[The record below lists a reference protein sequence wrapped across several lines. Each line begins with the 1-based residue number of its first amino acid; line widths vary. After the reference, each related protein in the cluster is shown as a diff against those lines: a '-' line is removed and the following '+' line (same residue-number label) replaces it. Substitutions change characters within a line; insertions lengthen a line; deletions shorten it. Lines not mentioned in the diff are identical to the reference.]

1 MDMTVLNYMKIKES
15 LIMGIIEKV
24 KEIDKMSS
32 KYKVP
37 FTIVAF
43 GFAFGW
49 TYTGGGTIFSS
60 LMQDIS
66 IFFILV
72 NQGVIISYLT
82 WYKD

>member
-1 MDMTVLNYMKIKES
+1 MDMTVLNLINIKES

>member
-1 MDMTVLNYMKIKES
+1 MLNFVQNKEA
-15 LIMGIIEKV
+15 LKVGVVEKV
-24 KEIDKMSS
+24 KEFDKMSS
-32 KYKVP
+32 KYFIP
-37 FTIVAF
+37 FTIMFF

-60 LMQDIS
+60 LMQDVS

>member
-1 MDMTVLNYMKIKES
+1 MDMTVLNFIKIKEL
-15 LIMGIIEKV
+15 LIMGITEKI

>member
-1 MDMTVLNYMKIKES
+1 MTVLNFIKIKES
-15 LIMGIIEKV
+15 RIMGIIEKV

-60 LMQDIS
+60 LIQDIS

>member
-1 MDMTVLNYMKIKES
+1 V
-15 LIMGIIEKV
+15 
-24 KEIDKMSS
+24 
-32 KYKVP
+32 
-37 FTIVAF
+37 FFAF
-43 GFAFGW
+43 VFGW
-49 TYTGGGTIFSS
+49 TYASGETIFSS

>member
-1 MDMTVLNYMKIKES
+1 MGFTKKVL
-15 LIMGIIEKV
+15 
-24 KEIDKMSS
+24 EIDKMSS

>member
-1 MDMTVLNYMKIKES
+1 MDMTVLNFIKIKES
-15 LIMGIIEKV
+15 LIMGITEKI

>member
-1 MDMTVLNYMKIKES
+1 MDMNVLNFIKIKES
-15 LIMGIIEKV
+15 LIMGITEKI

>member
-1 MDMTVLNYMKIKES
+1 MLNFIQNKEA
-15 LIMGIIEKV
+15 LKVGVVEKV
-24 KEIDKMSS
+24 KEFDKMSS
-32 KYKVP
+32 KYFIP
-37 FTIVAF
+37 FTIVVF

>member
-1 MDMTVLNYMKIKES
+1 MNVLNFIKIKES

-60 LMQDIS
+60 LMLDIS